1 MGPTTLLPPLL
12 PFSLLAAKSQAWCG
26 LARSN
31 EAVASGLRPTLDAL
45 LLRAGVNGGCGTAHP
60 AAEEGF
66 SESDVMDDAESC
78 CFVDVTEDAMSDPAT
93 KWACR
98 ACSGGE
104 ASVLLLP
111 CRHLCLCKACE
122 PWADS
127 CPVCSG
133 TKNAAIHIAPN

>member
-1 MGPTTLLPPLL
+1 MPLWAPP
-12 PFSLLAAKSQAWCG
+12 PFSLLAAESQAWNG

-31 EAVASGLRPTLDAL
+31 EAAASGLRATLDAL
-45 LLRAGVNGGCGTAHP
+45 LLRAGVGGGCGTAHP

-66 SESDVMDDAESC
+66 SESDGMDDAESC
-78 CFVDVTEDAMSDPAT
+78 CFVDAAEDAMPAPAA
-93 KWACR
+93 KGACR
-98 ACSGGE
+98 ACGGGE

-122 PWADS
+122 PRTDA

-133 TKNAAIHIAPN
+133 AKNAAIHIAPN